1 MIRLTKPNSGFKKEK
16 KMVKKKKKVT
26 KKVKAKSK
34 EAKVFEV
41 ALFKKPIV
49 KGKPKVGRPR
59 TYVETKMNKTI
70 RLSQNQVDLI
80 YSNFETLQS
89 FIEYYFSKLEKEVE
103 RKQARK
109 LNLID

>member
-1 MIRLTKPNSGFKKEK
+1 MSIESVKLLDTLTLLSLNISGE
-16 KMVKKKKKVT
+16 T
-26 KKVKAKSK
+26 KVKAKSK

-70 RLSQNQVDLI
+70 RLSQTQINLI
-80 YSNFETLQS
+80 YSNFQTLQG
-89 FIEYYFSKLEKEVE
+89 FIEHYFSKLEKEVE

-109 LNLID
+109 LNLIA

>member
-1 MIRLTKPNSGFKKEK
+1 
-16 KMVKKKKKVT
+16 MVKKKKKVT
-26 KKVKAKSK
+26 KKVKAKS
-34 EAKVFEV
+34 EV
-41 ALFKKPIV
+41 ALFKKPIA
-49 KGKPKVGRPR
+49 KGKPKGGRPR

-109 LNLID
+109 LNLIA